1 MSTAAMEG
9 QRFVSSSQFRKASWA
24 MTLRSNVL
32 VVDDEP
38 PLRKVLQT
46 SLTARGFVVEEAGNA
61 DRALEILSQRPFD
74 IVLLD
79 ISMPGM
85 GGLEACR
92 RIRTLMPHMGIVMVT
107 VRDAEQDV

>member
-1 MSTAAMEG
+1 
-9 QRFVSSSQFRKASWA
+9 

-32 VVDDEP
+32 VVDDGP

-46 SLTARGFVVEEAGNA
+46 SLTARGFAVEEAGNA
-61 DRALEILSQRPFD
+61 ERALELVSQRPFD

-107 VRDAEQDV
+107 VRDAEQDVVHALEAGADDYITKPF